1 MFLGHDHDIEI
12 MKKMSY
18 FIYACCIIRVKCHDV
33 CNLPAGSI
41 YEKKYIC
48 TVLLSVYIHTYICT
62 HLHTQC
68 ICMYIER
75 RWKEGEMG
83 RRWNKRGTLIKI
95 IVGKNINRAQRL
107 SLMVPFAH
115 VLWVGVWE
123 WISGLHLFGLCWPRS
138 ERTVF
143 NSLGGAL
150 HSPSRPGCFRT
161 SALQLPQGF
170 ENWLSSLDPSRE
182 RTFLS

>member
-83 RRWNKRGTLIKI
+83 RRWNKRGTLIKNYCW
-95 IVGKNINRAQRL
+95 KKYKQSSASL
-107 SLMVPFAH
+107 SY
-115 VLWVGVWE
+115 G
-123 WISGLHLFGLCWPRS
+123 SLCT
-138 ERTVF
+138 RTVGRR
-143 NSLGGAL
+143 LGMNLRFA
-150 HSPSRPGCFRT
+150 PFWFV
-161 SALQLPQGF
+161 LPQV
-170 ENWLSSLDPSRE
+170 
-182 RTFLS
+182 

>member
-1 MFLGHDHDIEI
+1 MFLEHDHDTEV

-48 TVLLSVYIHTYICT
+48 TVLLSVYTHTYICT

-95 IVGKNINRAQRL
+95 IVEKNINRAQCL

-115 VLWVGVWE
+115 ILWVGVWE
-123 WISGLHLFGLCWPRS
+123 
-138 ERTVF
+138 
-143 NSLGGAL
+143 
-150 HSPSRPGCFRT
+150 
-161 SALQLPQGF
+161 
-170 ENWLSSLDPSRE
+170 
-182 RTFLS
+182 